1 MPPSW
6 PQMCLSP
13 LSGGWGSCDALS
25 CAGKMIPTEGKS
37 AEWCK
42 QRGRTRGGGRAV
54 ERGVTSVGGVGW
66 IECIT
71 SGGVG
76 ASLASSGM
84 NPVNPPAATIRPIS
98 H

>member
-1 MPPSW
+1 ME
-6 PQMCLSP
+6 L
-13 LSGGWGSCDALS
+13 GST
-25 CAGKMIPTEGKS
+25 M
-37 AEWCK
+37 
-42 QRGRTRGGGRAV
+42 
-54 ERGVTSVGGVGW
+54 RGVTSVGGVGW